1 MSLPIFTGC
10 IAASVGGAPPCY
22 SGVWIEGTGL
32 PTGLDTYAL
41 DFDGTNDHVTF
52 GGTGSASSV
61 ALQPAAGT
69 YAGWIKQD
77 SAPGFALI
85 FGADRGTGGG
95 NADYGPAIFT
105 GITGNKLMA
114 NIGDGSSIAY
124 ITSNGINNGTWT
136 HVAMT
141 WDSVWTTVA
150 NLRIYIN
157 GTAITPTIGAGA
169 NSFGNLTASDLAVGD
184 ATAKAARKF
193 QLGGA
198 YNSSGYFNG
207 AIAQFGVWDV
217 ALSASDITSLQTSL
231 PSAVSASDLIAY
243 YDMSDGGGSSTLT
256 DKAGNGHTG
265 TLTNMDVGTAC

>member
-10 IAASVGGAPPCY
+10 IASSAGGGGAPPCY

-41 DFDGTNDHVTF
+41 DFDGTNDYVAF

-61 ALQPAAGT
+61 ALQPSAGT
-69 YAGWIKQD
+69 YAGWVKKD
-77 SAPGFALI
+77 PAPAGITLM

-95 NADYGPAIFT
+95 NPDYGPAIFVLS
-105 GITGNKLMA
+105 GNRLMA

-124 ITSNGINNGTWT
+124 LISVGITDSAWT

-141 WDSVWTTVA
+141 WDAVWTTTA

-157 GTAITPTIGAGA
+157 GTATTPTGS
-169 NSFGNLTASDLAVGD
+169 NSFGSLTASDSAVGD

-231 PSAVSASDLIAY
+231 PSAVSASDLVAY
-243 YDMSDGGGSSTLT
+243 YDMSDGGGTSTLT
-256 DKAGNGHTG
+256 DKTGNGHTG